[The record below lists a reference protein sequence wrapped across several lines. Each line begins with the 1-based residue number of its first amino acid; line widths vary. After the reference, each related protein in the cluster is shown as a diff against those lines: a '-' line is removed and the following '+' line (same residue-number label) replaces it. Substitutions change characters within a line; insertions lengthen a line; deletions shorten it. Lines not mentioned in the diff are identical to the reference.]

1 MCAAP
6 HNVRPLGVKVMTNV
20 LIAIAVGVLVV
31 LIVRGLWRATAVQ
44 KGTGCPCCDK
54 ALGVG
59 DGHGHAE
66 AHKHGKAGHD
76 HAKS

>member
-1 MCAAP
+1 
-6 HNVRPLGVKVMTNV
+6 MTNV